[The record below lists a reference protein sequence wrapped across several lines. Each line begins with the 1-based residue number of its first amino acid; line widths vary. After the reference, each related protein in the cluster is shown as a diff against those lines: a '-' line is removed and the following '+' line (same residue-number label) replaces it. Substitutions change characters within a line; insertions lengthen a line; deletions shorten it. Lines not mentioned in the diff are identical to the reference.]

1 MFKKNVPE
9 DQSFE
14 LSEPARNWRPSFD
27 CPPSRGEEQTHS
39 CLVAHTAV
47 EAAAKTILNVVVD
60 FNRLFYLVKASFFAE
75 KQQVDAQKDK
85 QDGCYGREAAHKDR
99 RGWIGGRLG

>member
-14 LSEPARNWRPSFD
+14 LLAPARNWRPSFD

-39 CLVAHTAV
+39 CLVAQTAV
-47 EAAAKTILNVVVD
+47 EAGSDPPYKSPCPISPVSHKINA
-60 FNRLFYLVKASFFAE
+60 
-75 KQQVDAQKDK
+75 QQ
-85 QDGCYGREAAHKDR
+85 R
-99 RGWIGGRLG
+99 RS